1 MKYIG
6 QTKLPHGTVFH
17 YMNSS
22 GNLESNF
29 VEDEKSIFIETKKQG
44 VC

>member
-17 YMNSS
+17 YMNSC
-22 GNLESNF
+22 GNVESNF
-29 VEDEKSIFIETKKQG
+29 VEDEKSIFIETNKQS